1 MTETT
6 PNKKSLGEEAVS
18 SLIHT
23 FFKQRTRAVVHPFR
37 VPDKITK
44 NVEPFHIQVFDY
56 DAQHCEIKEL
66 KTVAECLPY
75 KETETTTWLNLEGV
89 HKPEVEAIAESYGI
103 HYLIKEDIISYGQRP
118 KLDEVNDI
126 LFVLLHMLFYNNETH
141 SIEQEQIS
149 IVLGKNFVI
158 SFQED
163 ARRDVFNPIRD
174 KLEFANTRLR
184 QKKASYLFYSMIDI
198 IVDSYLQV
206 IEKVGDRVERT
217 EETLMKHSGKNAYE
231 QINLIRKDLIL
242 LKRNTV
248 PVRDLVGGLLRSD
261 SDLLDIDTTKYYKD
275 VYDHIMQANDLVDNY
290 RDLANTMQEMY
301 FNNMNLRMNEVMKIL
316 AIVTTVMAPATVIGG
331 IFGMN
336 FDVIPYA
343 HHKWGFYGTLAFMVI
358 IPIIMISWF
367 RSRGWF
373 KKSDMNPMH

>member
-1 MTETT
+1 MAEKT

-37 VPDKITK
+37 VPEKDAKDIK
-44 NVEPFHIQVFDY
+44 PFHIQVFDY
-56 DAQHCEIKEL
+56 DEEICDIKEL
-66 KTVAECLPY
+66 KTVTECLPY
-75 KETETTTWLNLEGV
+75 KDTNTTTWLNLEGV
-89 HKPEVEAIAESYGI
+89 HKQQVEAIAKNYGI

-126 LFVLLHMLFYNNETH
+126 LFVLLHMLFYNPVTH

-149 IVLGKNFVI
+149 IALGKNFVI

-163 ARRDVFNPIRD
+163 ARRDVFNPIRS

-217 EETLMKHSGKNAYE
+217 EETLMKNSGKNAYE

-261 SDLLDIDTTKYYKD
+261 SELLDIDTTKYYKD

-343 HHKWGFYGTLAFMVI
+343 HHKWGFYGTLAFMII
-358 IPIIMISWF
+358 IPAIMIWWF

-373 KKSDMNPMH
+373 RKSDMEPFK